1 MMVKMANEIILYNPA
16 ENVTDEEYKDYVTEI
31 LESRFNMGNLFDLT
45 GKVAV
50 VVGGAG
56 GIGRAQALG
65 LADAGAD
72 VVVAS
77 RKLEHLESVA
87 KEIQARGRKSLAV
100 PVEVTDEK
108 SVAAMVDSAL
118 KKFPH
123 IDVLVNSHGLAIRK
137 PADTFPIDE
146 WQQVMDVNTRGTFIC
161 CQVVGR
167 LMIKQ
172 RSGKI
177 INMSSVRGRY
187 GLPADYAAY
196 CPSKGAVDTLTRT
209 LACEWAKYN
218 VLVNAVAPTI
228 VETELTRP
236 ALADPEYAKRMKSRI
251 PLGRWAMPEDIV
263 GATVF
268 FASPASDFITG
279 QVLYIDGGVTTW

>member
-1 MMVKMANEIILYNPA
+1 M
-16 ENVTDEEYKDYVTEI
+16 TD
-31 LESRFNMGNLFDLT
+31 LFDLT

-50 VVGGAG
+50 VTGGAG

-77 RKLEHLESVA
+77 RKLEHLENAAGEIRA
-87 KEIQARGRKSLAV
+87 KGRQSLAV
-100 PVEVTDEK
+100 TVNVADEQ
-108 SVAAMVDSAL
+108 SVAGMVKRVL
-118 KKFPH
+118 EKFPR
-123 IDVLVNSHGLAIRK
+123 IDILVNAAGISIRK

-146 WQQVMDVNTRGTFIC
+146 WQQVMDINTRGTFLC
-161 CQVVGR
+161 CQAIGR
-167 LMIKQ
+167 GMIKQ
-172 RSGKI
+172 GSGKI
-177 INMSSVRGRY
+177 VNLSSVRGRY

-196 CPSKGAVDTLTRT
+196 CASKGAVDTLTRT

-228 VETELTRP
+228 VETDLTRS
-236 ALADPEYAKRMKSRI
+236 ALANPDYAKMMKSRI
-251 PLGRWAMPEDIV
+251 PLGKWAMPEDIV

-268 FASPASDFITG
+268 FASKASDFVTG

>member
-1 MMVKMANEIILYNPA
+1 
-16 ENVTDEEYKDYVTEI
+16 
-31 LESRFNMGNLFDLT
+31 MGNLFDLT
-45 GKVAV
+45 GKVAI

-56 GIGRAQALG
+56 GIGHAQALG
-65 LADAGAD
+65 LAEAGAD

-77 RKLEHLESVA
+77 RQLEHLESVS

-100 PVEVTDEK
+100 PVEVTQEK
-108 SVAAMVDSAL
+108 SVVAMLDGILKEFSHVD
-118 KKFPH
+118 
-123 IDVLVNSHGLAIRK
+123 ILVNSHGLAIRK

-167 LMIKQ
+167 VMLKQ

-187 GLPADYAAY
+187 GLPVDYAAY
-196 CPSKGAVDTLTRT
+196 CASKGAVDTLTRT